1 MALTTIFPPSQCVL
15 NLVNT
20 NQSTT
25 SLTSAIYSLVHRP
38 LPLPPSLEKINKW
51 FFFWYIFLSVCFL
64 LQFLINPCYFL
75 LLATIRKVTFL
86 PRNIPSR
93 LLADLQCW
101 NSSWSITMRALHSFL
116 GALHRLLS
124 LPAQWTRLHSN
135 WRLFALSIYIMDSPS
150 QYEYPLRERIR
161 NNYKECP

>member
-86 PRNIPSR
+86 PRNIPSC

-116 GALHRLLS
+116 GVLLLS
-124 LPAQWTRLHSN
+124 TGLEEIRETPFKLE
-135 WRLFALSIYIMDSPS
+135 IVCIIDCPP
-150 QYEYPLRERIR
+150 QYEYPLLRRKDKWHSNI
-161 NNYKECP
+161 Y